1 MLAEQ
6 ELRTRSVFRGKIHI
20 VEAIV
25 HVRIDTLNGLALI
38 ECEGRISTRE
48 DALRLRYAV
57 MSRQAPVILIDMT
70 EVTSVERE
78 GLEMLIFLKN
88 WTAAHN
94 MRLRLYNPSPHV
106 KARLQQAD
114 CVSDLQFAMLDEM
127 IALICGYESSLA
139 AAA

>member
-1 MLAEQ
+1 M
-6 ELRTRSVFRGKIHI
+6 
-20 VEAIV
+20 EAIV
-25 HVRIDTLNGLALI
+25 YVRIDALNGLALI

-70 EVTSVERE
+70 EVTAVEGQ
-78 GLEMLIFLKN
+78 GLEMLIFLRS

-94 MRLRLYNPSPHV
+94 IRLRLYNPSPSV
-106 KARLQQAD
+106 KAKLQQANY
-114 CVSDLQFAMLDEM
+114 VSDSQFATLDEM
-127 IALICGYESSLA
+127 IGLVCGSVTPLA